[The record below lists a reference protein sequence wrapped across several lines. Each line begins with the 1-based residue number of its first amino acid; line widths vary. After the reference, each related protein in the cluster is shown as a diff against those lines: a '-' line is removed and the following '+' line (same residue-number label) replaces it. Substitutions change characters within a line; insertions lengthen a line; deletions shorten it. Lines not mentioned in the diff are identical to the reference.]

1 MRSIIGMI
9 TKRLTEKI
17 VVEQTSKHIHVQ
29 FSTPYQVLSS
39 AVMGGGF
46 AEASHILNLKVE
58 KKVTNSGPASI
69 SPAARLSDYCKEND
83 WKGQTVGMMTA
94 ASMDSFRMVRAV
106 AAGVDIFVLVT
117 TGLSNARRAGD
128 FAEHR
133 QIEPLNPG
141 AGTINIVCLTG
152 IGMVPA
158 AMIEAVMT
166 ATEAKA
172 AALQNLEIKSP
183 VSNATATGTGT
194 DSIAIAVDPMAEK
207 IQYCGK
213 HVIFGEVLARLVIEA
228 VTSSIKGNF
237 E

>member
-1 MRSIIGMI
+1 MI

-17 VVEQTSKHIHVQ
+17 IVEQASNHIHVK
-29 FSTPYQVLSS
+29 FDTPYQVLSS

-58 KKVTNSGPASI
+58 KKATDSGPALI
-69 SPAARLSDYCKEND
+69 PPVARLSDYCKEND
-83 WKGQTVGMMTA
+83 WKGQTIGMMTA

-106 AAGVDIFVLVT
+106 EAGADIIVLAT
-117 TGLSNARRAGD
+117 AGLSNARRAGD
-128 FAEHR
+128 YAEHR
-133 QIEPLNPG
+133 QIGTADPA
-141 AGTINIVCLTG
+141 AGTINIICLTSR
-152 IGMVPA
+152 GMVPA

-194 DSIAIAVDPMAEK
+194 DSIAIAADPMAEK

-213 HVIFGEVLARLVIEA
+213 HVVFGEILARLVIEA
-228 VTSSIKGNF
+228 VTSSIKGNSA
-237 E
+237 

>member
-1 MRSIIGMI
+1 MI
-9 TKRLTEKI
+9 TIRLTEKI
-17 VVEQTSKHIHVQ
+17 LVEQTPDHVHVQ
-29 FSTPYQVLSS
+29 FDTPYPVISS
-39 AVMGGGF
+39 AVLGGGV
-46 AEASHILNLKVE
+46 ADASHILNLRVE
-58 KKVTNSGPASI
+58 KQAPDTASNSPETM
-69 SPAARLSDYCKEND
+69 LSNYCMDND
-83 WKGQTVGMMTA
+83 WKGHVVGMMTA
-94 ASMDSFRMVRAV
+94 ASMDSYRMVKATRG
-106 AAGVDIFVLVT
+106 GVDIIVLAT

-128 FAEHR
+128 YAEHR
-133 QIEPLNPG
+133 QLGPVNPA
-141 AGTINIVCLTG
+141 AGTINIICLTS

-172 AALQNLEIKSP
+172 AALQNLGIKSP

-213 HVIFGEVLARLVIEA
+213 HVVFGEIMARLVIEA